1 MTVPPRTPADAAPDP
16 AALAVLLAALAGYVD
31 AIAWQSLGGFFASF
45 MSGNATRLA
54 LGLAQG
60 QAGAAMLGGA
70 LLLAFLAGVVGGV
83 TAGEAAGRWRAA
95 AAMALATVF
104 LALAA
109 WAPLPHPIGPM
120 LLAVAMGAENAVR
133 RRDGGGRLGLTYI
146 TGTVVELGERLAG
159 ALMGR
164 TRPWTWMGP
173 ALMLGGFIAGAV
185 LGGIKFFSDPLGAL
199 NIAVGA
205 GAGLTL
211 LLGAMAVNARPR
223 ATVVRPVRPD
233 GGTDLL

>member
-1 MTVPPRTPADAAPDP
+1 MSVSPRTAADSAPDP

-83 TAGEAAGRWRAA
+83 TLGEAAGRWRAA
-95 AAMALATVF
+95 AAMALATFF

-109 WAPLPHPIGPM
+109 WAPLPHPIGPL

-133 RRDGGGRLGLTYI
+133 RREGGGGLGLTYI
-146 TGTVVELGERLAG
+146 TGTLAELGDRLAG

-164 TRPWTWMGP
+164 TRPWTWMSP

-185 LGGIKFFSDPLGAL
+185 LGGVKFLTDPLGAL
-199 NIAVGA
+199 NVAVGA
-205 GAGLTL
+205 GTALTL
-211 LLGAMAVNARPR
+211 LLAAMAANTRPR
-223 ATVVRPVRPD
+223 ATVVRPARQDGNPGVR
-233 GGTDLL
+233 